1 LARAISDHPDFDHL
15 QRRVAIAMARSISI
29 RTVAFRSSEPTY
41 ATETDLLTGKG
52 GRDNGGRWNPPSS
65 FATVYTSLTDTTA
78 LAEAKANYLY
88 YGLDPADALPRTIVA
103 IDVKLAK
110 VLDFTDGNLRRI
122 MGISAAR
129 MRKDDWRALNRRSA
143 ESLTQA
149 VGRAAYETGAEALI
163 VPACDAKKNL
173 VWFPGNLL
181 TASKAKVRN
190 LDNLR

>member
-1 LARAISDHPDFDHL
+1 
-15 QRRVAIAMARSISI
+15 
-29 RTVAFRSSEPTY
+29 
-41 ATETDLLTGKG
+41 
-52 GRDNGGRWNPPSS
+52 
-65 FATVYTSLTDTTA
+65 
-78 LAEAKANYLY
+78 
-88 YGLDPADALPRTIVA
+88 
-103 IDVKLAK
+103 VKLAK